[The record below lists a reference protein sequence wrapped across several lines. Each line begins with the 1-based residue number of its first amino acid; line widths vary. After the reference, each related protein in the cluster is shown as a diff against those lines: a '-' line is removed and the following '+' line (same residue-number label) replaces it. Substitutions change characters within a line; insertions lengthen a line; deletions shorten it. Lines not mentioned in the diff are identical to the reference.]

1 MVAIAEQIK
10 AKLARKELNIE
21 SEEMKEIQSVMFNM
35 GITTDFSSQVSKN
48 TTGKN
53 YHSELAMEIEKFL
66 TSVIEKFGGVIG
78 LIDLYCMYN
87 RWRGTDLISPED
99 LNLACAKLNQSS

>member
-53 YHSELAMEIEKFL
+53 YHSELAVEIEKFL
-66 TSVIEKFGGVIG
+66 TSVIDKFGGVIG
-78 LIDLYCMYN
+78 LIDFYCMYT
-87 RWRGTDLISPED
+87 RWRGTDFLSPED